1 MSLFYSLA
9 LLETINWS
17 TGFWDFDTQNCVV
30 YERNEYLD
38 LGFCMDSVIG
48 WLLSGVEFYELGVPV
63 IPLSIKLLS
72 SNWDSFIPAYLYNIY
87 TSVVSLFIP
96 IITKWDDNFYHNKT
110 SCKATHFWRN
120 VGGWRIAS
128 SIS

>member
-9 LLETINWS
+9 LLETINLS

-72 SNWDSFIPAYLYNIY
+72 SN
-87 TSVVSLFIP
+87 
-96 IITKWDDNFYHNKT
+96 
-110 SCKATHFWRN
+110 
-120 VGGWRIAS
+120 
-128 SIS
+128 